1 MSNKATPTGV
11 RPAMAPSNKVIKRP
25 AFMMKRKRRFTLSAF
40 PRYVR
45 YQRGN
50 PPGHAN
56 SSNTWRD
63 AAVSGDHKSQSTYIN
78 IRLGYAVLLPEVPSF
93 GIITGISNNVG
104 SVNSV
109 VATRPL
115 R

>member
-25 AFMMKRKRRFTLSAF
+25 AFMMKRKRRFTLLAF

-63 AAVSGDHKSQSTYIN
+63 AAASGDHTSQSTFIN
-78 IRLGYAVLLPEVPSF
+78 IWLGYAVLLPEVPSF
-93 GIITGISNNVG
+93 GTMMSNTE
-104 SVNSV
+104 V
-109 VATRPL
+109 VLTLA
-115 R
+115 